1 MRHGVLDETF
11 FTGMGKSCDFL
22 VECAVFVNGRSKR
35 RDAGACC
42 GTVKGVES
50 LGGGLHR

>member
-22 VECAVFVNGRSKR
+22 VECAV
-35 RDAGACC
+35 
-42 GTVKGVES
+42 KGVDI
-50 LGGGLHR
+50 LGGGLHG

>member
-22 VECAVFVNGRSKR
+22 VECAVFVNLE
-35 RDAGACC
+35 DCC